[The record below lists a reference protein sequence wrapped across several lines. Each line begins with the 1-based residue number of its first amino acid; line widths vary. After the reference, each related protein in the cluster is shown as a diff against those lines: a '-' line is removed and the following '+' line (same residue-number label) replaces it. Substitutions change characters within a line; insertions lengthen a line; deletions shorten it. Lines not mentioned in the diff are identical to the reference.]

1 MKDAHAA
8 VRMQWPRCYD
18 PVTKAGSTTG
28 TPLAPLPA
36 VRRITVLALLACIY
50 TSRRA
55 GAQTP
60 VPPSA
65 SDICEGLPVRAVN
78 VETQRP
84 AFRGAMS
91 WWRKIARGL
100 GLHHETTARGLVR
113 RFVSLDP
120 GRPCTEFR
128 RMESER
134 ILRAQPYL
142 AAAAVLARGVRDSV
156 DVDVTTVDEVPVL
169 GGARFR
175 GARLEAL
182 NLGTMNLLGA
192 GAHVEGRWERGHAY
206 RDGIGAVLSHPQVLG
221 KPYTLAFDGMRY
233 PIGESYA
240 GALSHP
246 FLTDLQRVA
255 WHAGY
260 RVSKDFAR
268 LRRTPSGRVEV
279 GQPLSHTL
287 WSAGGVL
294 RFGPPRRLGL
304 AGGMVIGEH
313 VLPSNQLFEIDSIS
327 GRLVPVANDI
337 PRFGA
342 YDARSLAGVLGLRV
356 LTFSRM
362 RALDALAAEQDVA
375 AGTQL
380 GTVAGMDPFKGP
392 RHHGFAS
399 VDVYAGRRTDRT
411 FAAVR
416 TEVESRLDPTTRD
429 WSHLVAS
436 GRAAWYFKPAD
447 RWTSEL
453 SLEGAG
459 VWRAIVPFQLELGD
473 RQGGVRG
480 YAGSHEAGAQR
491 LLLRLEERARL
502 GTVLSNRA
510 AFGAAV
516 FADAGR
522 VWAGDAPYGVDTPV
536 RASVG
541 VALLGSLPVNSRR
554 TMRAELALPLSRT
567 LGARPELRFIVREP
581 ARGFWTDPPRI
592 RWARLSAVPEQIFA
606 WP

>member
-8 VRMQWPRCYD
+8 VHTQWPGCYD
-18 PVTKAGSTTG
+18 PVTKAGSTAG
-28 TPLAPLPA
+28 TPLAPLPP
-36 VRRITVLALLACIY
+36 VRRSILLALLACVY
-50 TSRRA
+50 APRHA
-55 GAQTP
+55 HAQTP
-60 VPPSA
+60 APDV
-65 SDICEGLPVRAVN
+65 CEGLPVRAVH
-78 VETQRP
+78 VETLRP
-84 AFRGAMS
+84 AFRGAMN
-91 WWRKIARGL
+91 WWRQVARGL

-113 RFVSLDP
+113 RFVSLES

-128 RMESER
+128 RAESER

-142 AAAAVLARGVRDSV
+142 ASANVVTRQVRDSV
-156 DVDVTTVDEVPVL
+156 DVAITTVDEVPVV
-169 GGARFR
+169 GGARLR
-175 GARLEAL
+175 GARLEAM
-182 NLGTMNLLGA
+182 NLGTMNFLGA

-206 RDGIGAVLSHPQVLG
+206 RDGIGARLSHPQFLG
-221 KPYTLAFDGMRY
+221 RPYMLMFDGMRY
-233 PIGESYA
+233 SIGESYA

-268 LRRTPSGRVEV
+268 LRRPPSGRVEV
-279 GQPLSHTL
+279 GQPLSHAL
-287 WSAGGVL
+287 WNVGGVV

-304 AGGMVIGEH
+304 VGGMVLGEH
-313 VLPSNQLFEIDSIS
+313 VLPSNQLFEVDSIT
-327 GRLVPVANDI
+327 GRLNPVANDI
-337 PRFGA
+337 APFGT
-342 YDARSLAGVLGLRV
+342 YDARSLAGVLGVRA

-375 AGTQL
+375 AGSQI
-380 GTVAGMDPFKGP
+380 GTVVGMDPFKGP
-392 RHHGFAS
+392 QHHGFAS
-399 VDVYAGRRTDRT
+399 VDVYAGRRTPRT
-411 FAAVR
+411 FTALR

-459 VWRAIVPFQLELGD
+459 VWRSIVPFQLELGE

-480 YAGSHEAGAQR
+480 YARSHEAGSQR
-491 LLLRLEERARL
+491 LLIRAEQRADL
-502 GTVLSNRA
+502 GRVLSNRA
-510 AFGAAV
+510 AVGAAI

-522 VWAGDAPYGVDTPV
+522 VWAGDAPYGIDTPT

-541 VALLGSLPVNSRR
+541 LALLGAVPVNSRR
-554 TMRAELALPLSRT
+554 TIRAELAVPLSRAS
-567 LGARPELRFIVREP
+567 GARPELRFIVREP
-581 ARGFWTDPPRI
+581 TRGFWVDPPRI